1 MFTFEIKYKAFE
13 KTFLLRTLSEDRLK
27 TYTEDEEVEWIKDC
41 KGDFI
46 FREGKICKEQ
56 KVKRENTMK

>member
-13 KTFLLRTLSEDRLK
+13 KSFIFRTSEVRNIE
-27 TYTEDEEVEWIKDC
+27 TYLTDTEVEWVKNC

-46 FREGKICKEQ
+46 LAEGKIY
-56 KVKRENTMK
+56 RENIIR

>member
-13 KTFLLRTLSEDRLK
+13 NTFLLRTLNVNGIEVYLKDED
-27 TYTEDEEVEWIKDC
+27 VEWVKNC

-46 FREGKICKEQ
+46 FREGKIY
-56 KVKRENTMK
+56 RENIIK

>member
-13 KTFLLRTLSEDRLK
+13 KTFLLRTLNVDSIEVYLK
-27 TYTEDEEVEWIKDC
+27 DEEVEWIKDC

-56 KVKRENTMK
+56 KVKRENAMK

>member
-13 KTFLLRTLSEDRLK
+13 KTFLLRTLSADRLK
-27 TYTEDEEVEWIKDC
+27 TYTEDEEVEWIKNC

-46 FREGKICKEQ
+46 FSEGKIY
-56 KVKRENTMK
+56 RENIIR

>member
-13 KTFLLRTLSEDRLK
+13 KTFLLRALSADRLK
-27 TYTEDEEVEWIKDC
+27 TYIEDEEVEWIKNC

-46 FREGKICKEQ
+46 FREGKIY
-56 KVKRENTMK
+56 RENIIR